1 MVKRHIGIQLHI
13 LWLKQL
19 KDGSVKELESGMSIF
34 EIARNISEGLARM
47 ATAGKINGEV
57 KDLRTIVKED
67 CKLEILTFESDIDG
81 KKAYWHTTSHIMAQA
96 IKRLFPKVK
105 LAIGPAIDKGFYYDL
120 DAEKAFSDEDKE
132 KIEQEM
138 NKIIKED
145 LPIEKFSLPKEKA
158 IELMKDEPYKIELI
172 NDLDDGEEISF
183 YRQGE
188 FTDLC
193 AGPHL
198 ISTGKV
204 KSVKI
209 LSSSSAY
216 WKGDEKREVL
226 QRIYGISFPK
236 KKELDEYLERLEDA
250 KSRDHRKIG
259 KELDLFC
266 FSDYVGGGLPLYT
279 PKGTIIK
286 DTLQREIEKICR
298 NYGFQKVSCP
308 SLANISLFETSGH
321 AQKFNDE
328 LFRVSSPKGHE
339 FVLKPVQCPHH
350 TQIYASKMRSYKD
363 LPIRYMESDKQY
375 RAELQGSVGGLSRV
389 YAITIED
396 GHSFCRIDQVK
407 DEVINMCNIIRDFYT
422 RMGLWEDHWVSL
434 SVRDYDHPEKYIGNK
449 EDWDLCESM
458 LQEVSD
464 ELHLE
469 AKRCEGEAALYG
481 PKLDFMFT
489 DALGREVQIPT
500 VQVDFSTPKR
510 FGLYYVDKNGEKQT
524 PVMVHR
530 AILGSYERF
539 LALILEQF
547 KGALP
552 TWLSPVQ
559 VKILPISDA
568 HIEYAKEIMKKL
580 EDEEI
585 RVELDDRQEKTGYKI
600 REAQIQ
606 KIPYMLVVGDKEVES
621 NTLSVRSRDDGDMGK
636 FDVEDFITKI
646 KKEISEKKS
655 K

>member
-1 MVKRHIGIQLHI
+1 MIKVT
-13 LWLKQL
+13 L
-19 KDGSVKELESGMSIF
+19 KDGSVM
-34 EIARNISEGLARM
+34 EIEKGTTIIDVAKKISEGLARV
-47 ATAGKINGEV
+47 ATCGTVDSEV
-57 KDLRTIVKED
+57 KDLRYELNEN
-67 CKLEILTFESDIDG
+67 CKLTIETFESSLDG

-96 IKRLFPKVK
+96 VKRLFPEVK
-105 LAIGPAIDKGFYYDL
+105 LAIGPAINNGFYYDF
-120 DAEKAFSDEDKE
+120 DVKNAFTDEDKE
-132 KIEQEM
+132 KIEEEM
-138 NKIIKED
+138 KKIIKED
-145 LPIEKFSLPKEKA
+145 IPIERFVLSKEDAINIMKENKEK
-158 IELMKDEPYKIELI
+158 YKLELI
-172 NDLDDGEEISF
+172 EELPEGEEISF
-183 YRQGE
+183 YKQGD
-188 FTDLC
+188 FIDLC
-193 AGPHL
+193 SGPHL
-198 ISTGKV
+198 LSTGKI

-216 WKGDEKREVL
+216 WRGDEKREVL

-236 KKELDEYLERLEDA
+236 ASMLEEHLKFLEEAKE
-250 KSRDHRKIG
+250 RDHRKIG

-298 NYGFQKVSCP
+298 GYGFEKVSCP

-389 YAITIED
+389 YAITVED

-407 DEVINMCNIIRDFYT
+407 DEIINMCNIIRDFYT
-422 RMGLWEDHWVSL
+422 RMGLWENHWVSL
-434 SVRDYDHPEKYIGNK
+434 SVRDYDHPEKYIGSK
-449 EDWDLCESM
+449 EDWDLCEKM

-464 ELHLE
+464 ELNLE

-510 FGLYYVDKNGEKQT
+510 FGLYYIDQNGEKQT

-568 HIEYAKEIMKKL
+568 HIDYAKEIKKKI
-580 EDEEI
+580 ENEEI

-600 REAQIQ
+600 REAQMQ
-606 KIPYMLVVGDKEVES
+606 KIPYMLVVGDKEIENNSV
-621 NTLSVRSRDDGDMGK
+621 SVRSREDGDIGAYGIN
-636 FDVEDFITKI
+636 DFIDKI
-646 KKEISEKKS
+646 KKEIFDKNNMK
-655 K
+655 